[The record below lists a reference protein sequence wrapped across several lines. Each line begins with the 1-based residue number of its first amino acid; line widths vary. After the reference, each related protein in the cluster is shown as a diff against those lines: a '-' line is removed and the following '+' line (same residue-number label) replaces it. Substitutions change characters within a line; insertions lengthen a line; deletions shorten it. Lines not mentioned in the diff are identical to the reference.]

1 MEIVD
6 LQKIMDSCVEF
17 KAEYGK
23 KELEHSILKAMAATC
38 EQVVDI
44 CSTST
49 SFDQD
54 LGFEVMDE
62 YTILKVKNQIHG

>member
-17 KAEYGK
+17 KTTYEK
-23 KELEHSILKAMAATC
+23 KELEHSILKAMSIAC
-38 EQVVDI
+38 EQTIDI

-62 YTILKVKNQIHG
+62 WTILKVKNQIHG